1 MSIFLVIQLYTS
13 RIQFEFI
20 KEVGIEALKRGRI
33 NQGWILDILIGG
45 GVTYKLYNYSL
56 IIINK
61 TYSYF

>member
-45 GVTYKLYNYSL
+45 GSHINC
-56 IIINK
+56 IIIL
-61 TYSYF
+61 